1 MPKSYLDTPVKN
13 RILHNVEMVPESGC
27 WIWMRALNGHGYP
40 QMHLRGKQV
49 RVHRVS
55 YEAFVG
61 PIPDGCFICHR
72 CDTPACVN
80 PNHLFAGTNSDNLLD
95 AVAKRRQWQ
104 SSKTHC
110 LSGHE
115 FTPRNTYIGIRRNG
129 STMRVCRECKRIA
142 QQRLRDKRK
151 EARRGEGDTD

>member
-1 MPKSYLDTPVKN
+1 MPKSYPDTPVKD

-27 WIWMRALNGHGYP
+27 WIWMRALNGHGYA

-61 PIPDGCFICHR
+61 SIPDGLFICHR

-80 PNHLFAGTNSDNLLD
+80 PDHLFAGTNSDNLLD
-95 AVAKRRQWQ
+95 AVAKRRQWP

-110 LSGHE
+110 VHGHE
-115 FTPRNTYIGIRRNG
+115 FTEANTYIEYRPNRAPARICRACNRISQQNRRD
-129 STMRVCRECKRIA
+129 R
-142 QQRLRDKRK
+142 RK